1 MARLFK
7 ILLVLLASVVGIVII
22 ASVALF
28 LFFDPNDF
36 REEISVG
43 VKDATGRDLVI
54 EGDISLTVFPWLAVE
69 VGRTEMGNA
78 DGFSDDLFLSF
89 ERASLSVQLVPLI
102 FQQQVKVGTA
112 SLEGLRVNLEVAV
125 NGTTNWDDLA
135 ESGDS
140 SAPAS
145 DSDGNSTAIDVA
157 SISVSDANVSY
168 TDAQAGSSYTI
179 SNLAFETSAIAVN
192 MPIDFS
198 AEFDFDSSPDELGG
212 HLAIRGSSSMSEG
225 AAQISV
231 SGLNISGEL
240 RGIVADATEF
250 NFDSRQM
257 NIDTV
262 AQSIDAGEMDFM
274 ILGLSMS
281 ADVKPF
287 SYAGTPQPSADL
299 RVAEFSL
306 KELMQVLDIEPP
318 NTVDPRA
325 LERVSF
331 RATATVG
338 DVAIALSDMALE
350 LDDSKLT
357 GSLSVP
363 MIDDASLIFD
373 LGVDAIVLDGYMEPT
388 DESLTTANDEESGD
402 MEIPVDLIRALAARG
417 TFTIDRAFLSGMEF
431 ENLKLIVNS
440 AGGKL
445 RLYPLAAD
453 FYDGTYRGDVRID
466 ASGDIPSVSVNEQI
480 AGVNLAAMAKAMF
493 DQDNISG
500 TINGGFVLAG
510 SGLSL
515 AAIQRDLDGSMS
527 FELKDGALEGTDV
540 WYQLRRARAMFRQE
554 AVPEPVLP
562 ARTEFSAVRA
572 TGVVTK
578 GVFTNDDFIAELP
591 FLQLTG
597 GGMVDLVSTEI
608 DYAMQVRVFDRPEFM
623 SGATEAELADFSK
636 TVVPLKI
643 TGTLSSPSVRPDIEG
658 IFRGQLEEALEEKK
672 EELKDQLLNRLL
684 GGDAE
689 PATDEETA
697 ADGEAAPEE
706 ESEEDLEDRLKKE
719 LLKKLF
725 DR

>member
-22 ASVALF
+22 ASIALF

-36 REEISVG
+36 REEISAG

-78 DGFSDDLFLSF
+78 EGFGDDLFLSF
-89 ERASLSVQLVPLI
+89 DRASLSVQLVPLI

-112 SLEGLRVNLEVAV
+112 SLEGLRVNLEVAA
-125 NGTTNWDDLA
+125 NGTTNWDDLV

-140 SAPAS
+140 SAPAGDSTASS
-145 DSDGNSTAIDVA
+145 DSTVIDVA
-157 SISVSDANVSY
+157 NISVSNANVSY
-168 TDAQAGSSYTI
+168 TDAQTGSSYTI

-192 MPIDFS
+192 TPIDFS

-240 RGIVADATEF
+240 RGIVAEATEF

-287 SYAGTPQPSADL
+287 SYAGTPKPSADL

-318 NTVDPRA
+318 ETVDPAA

-331 RATATVG
+331 QATATVG
-338 DVAIALSDMALE
+338 ETAIALTDMTLE

-357 GSLSVP
+357 GSLSLP
-363 MIDDASLIFD
+363 TIDAASLIFD
-373 LGVDAIVLDGYMEPT
+373 LGVDTIVLDGYMEPT

-402 MEIPVDLIRALAARG
+402 MEIPVDLIRALTARG
-417 TFTIDRAFLSGMEF
+417 TFTINRA
-431 ENLKLIVNS
+431 
-440 AGGKL
+440 
-445 RLYPLAAD
+445 
-453 FYDGTYRGDVRID
+453 
-466 ASGDIPSVSVNEQI
+466 
-480 AGVNLAAMAKAMF
+480 
-493 DQDNISG
+493 
-500 TINGGFVLAG
+500 
-510 SGLSL
+510 
-515 AAIQRDLDGSMS
+515 
-527 FELKDGALEGTDV
+527 
-540 WYQLRRARAMFRQE
+540 
-554 AVPEPVLP
+554 
-562 ARTEFSAVRA
+562 
-572 TGVVTK
+572 
-578 GVFTNDDFIAELP
+578 
-591 FLQLTG
+591 
-597 GGMVDLVSTEI
+597 
-608 DYAMQVRVFDRPEFM
+608 
-623 SGATEAELADFSK
+623 
-636 TVVPLKI
+636 
-643 TGTLSSPSVRPDIEG
+643 
-658 IFRGQLEEALEEKK
+658 
-672 EELKDQLLNRLL
+672 
-684 GGDAE
+684 
-689 PATDEETA
+689 
-697 ADGEAAPEE
+697 
-706 ESEEDLEDRLKKE
+706 
-719 LLKKLF
+719 
-725 DR
+725 